1 MLNPH
6 LLTIEKE
13 DKKEYV
19 ISLYN
24 DIPSSLLL
32 RLDIPEINEEEIKIL
47 KENGECIINF
57 NKYILIPWN

>member
-13 DKKEYV
+13 NKKEYV
-19 ISLYN
+19 INIYN
-24 DIPSSLLL
+24 NIPSSLLL

-47 KENGECIINF
+47 KENGECIINSK
-57 NKYILIPWN
+57 KYILTAWN

>member
-6 LLTIEKE
+6 LLTVEKE

-24 DIPSSLLL
+24 DIPSPLLL
-32 RLDIPEINEEEIKIL
+32 RLDIPEIKDSEIKIL
-47 KENGECIINF
+47 KENGECVINSK
-57 NKYILIPWN
+57 KYILTPWD